1 VCDCAHLSLSF
12 KPDLGLGWLD
22 RRGVPRPVGCRE
34 PRPSPPQP
42 GALRWGWSQPGRKRG
57 RTGEGDGQ
65 GAEGESRRRT
75 EGETASAVPLRRRR
89 RHFLPSTQSIRARVW
104 RIGRERRA
112 SSDRASQCWEFLPS
126 WAATLLGLWS
136 IFATCNMSRMLYHY
150 TCIHILC
157 LLEKSWVFH
166 EIQGHTPGAAHALA
180 SRSPHQAL
188 LPPHRPVILVLSA
201 QPPSASCHLV
211 TPTAAQRGFSPG
223 LKGPLVPGCEPG
235 LRFQD

>member
-1 VCDCAHLSLSF
+1 MARPPGGSTACRLQRTPAVTATAGR
-12 KPDLGLGWLD
+12 PPLGLVAAGQEEGANGRGRWPRG
-22 RRGVPRPVGCRE
+22 RRGE
-34 PRPSPPQP
+34 PEEDRGGDCQCCATAPSPPP
-42 GALRWGWSQPGRKRG
+42 
-57 RTGEGDGQ
+57 
-65 GAEGESRRRT
+65 
-75 EGETASAVPLRRRR
+75 
-89 RHFLPSTQSIRARVW
+89 LPSTQSIRARVW